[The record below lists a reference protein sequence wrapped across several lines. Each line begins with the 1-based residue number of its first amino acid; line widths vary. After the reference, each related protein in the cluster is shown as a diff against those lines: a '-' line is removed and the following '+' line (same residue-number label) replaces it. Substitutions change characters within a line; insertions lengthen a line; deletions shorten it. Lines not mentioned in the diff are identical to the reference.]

1 MARHTRFLSY
11 RQVLVTTQFNDRGY
25 IHCRCLLTYLSSTV
39 IYIKNLSLPKGLRLY
54 DDSVELR
61 FPLHIAINENSQP
74 TLDQTPK
81 YVN

>member
-1 MARHTRFLSY
+1 M
-11 RQVLVTTQFNDRGY
+11 
-25 IHCRCLLTYLSSTV
+25 YLKSVSSTV
-39 IYIKNLSLPKGLRLY
+39 IYIKNLSLPKGLQLY